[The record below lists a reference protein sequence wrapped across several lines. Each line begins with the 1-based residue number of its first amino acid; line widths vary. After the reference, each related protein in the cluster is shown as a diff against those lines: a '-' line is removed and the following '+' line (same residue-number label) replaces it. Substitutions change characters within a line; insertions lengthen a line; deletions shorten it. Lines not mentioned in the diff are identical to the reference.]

1 MLETLCG
8 TTGPVPTPKGLAQ
21 PSPHLFPMENTQRSA
36 QISKVM
42 IPQTPKKSWRGHAL
56 PWHCPSASA
65 LPALHHC
72 GTSLQYHI
80 LYPAGALLGGV
91 FCPKPAEKE
100 QQRIPEGQLIQEPPL
115 SITITA
121 RRVGRGW
128 IQPGVCWER
137 VSTSQG
143 CGNSKAIELQ
153 NHGNSKAI
161 RIQSHRTPKP
171 WEFKAMGIQSC
182 RNSKP

>member
-8 TTGPVPTPKGLAQ
+8 TTGPVPTTKGLAQ
-21 PSPHLFPMENTQRSA
+21 PSPHLFPMENTQRST

-56 PWHCPSASA
+56 PRHCPSASA

-100 QQRIPEGQLIQEPPL
+100 QQRIPEGQLIQEPPSL
-115 SITITA
+115 HHHHCQEGGKGMDPAWGLLGASEH
-121 RRVGRGW
+121 
-128 IQPGVCWER
+128 QPRLWE
-137 VSTSQG
+137 
-143 CGNSKAIELQ
+143 L
-153 NHGNSKAI
+153 
-161 RIQSHRTPKP
+161 QSHRTPKP
-171 WEFKAMGIQSC
+171 WELQSHK
-182 RNSKP
+182 NSKP